1 MYFFRVFVLL
11 LPIFSDATSFSL
23 YETCSCSN
31 QYITQRMEAEVS
43 RYCIPG
49 NKIWLE
55 CLFKEPIDLLKN
67 YFVPGPQCG
76 GPIWH
81 QNELEQTKKLAKHVT
96 AAQCEAVH
104 QDTYKIP
111 KACFFASSIAGL
123 NQFSPPEKNAYYF
136 CNHEYK
142 MGGIEVSGCEPQNSC
157 QLENT
162 LHPDLYQ
169 DQKEQEAKKF
179 CNSSPCINKSYIDH
193 TAGAFNRI
201 TDCFGFTSK
210 KDKEKI
216 FALFHHE
223 SRFLINKVEKDICIK
238 TGADSNSKDCKTKRK
253 KEDRKISTARCYGQV
268 ENQVIIDMNKYLHFG
283 HKEAQIPVEKNFD
296 YGAIYHEA
304 LKRCPF
310 LIQAIVPDPRK
321 FQDTVIDSDDD
332 PNTDSDNTFL
342 KLHQEQ
348 AEAIICRT
356 SQDPY
361 SCLFYAI
368 FNLKVNMKRMSNK
381 IKEAIPFPSNVPW
394 PSVIQEKIPDKPLIN
409 EMLMLTGTLNTTSG
423 EPVTVQEYMRNNRGL
438 KENLEKPHI
447 RSLDGLSVVKTKL
460 FDVDQ
465 SREELVW
472 AFAFFSHNGGL
483 GVIRPQFA
491 AFIADL
497 KDKIADSKHKNCNKD
512 KLTEHEYNKC
522 QRYKRYRSSI
532 QAGKPLTA
540 KELIEEF
547 SRIKEEEGNTQL
559 SEFVE
564 HVNGDLAAFSNQRNT
579 LTNALTAV
587 HSNRVAGRQPSQID
601 RDWFLNYVQDK
612 CPSKLSY

>member
-31 QYITQRMEAEVS
+31 QHITQRMEAEVS

-49 NKIWLE
+49 NKIWLD

-142 MGGIEVSGCEPQNSC
+142 MRGIEVSGCEPQNSC
-157 QLENT
+157 QSSDL
-162 LHPDLYQ
+162 LYQ
-169 DQKEQEAKKF
+169 HLDDNRREQEVKKF

-238 TGADSNSKDCKTKRK
+238 KGADSEDCKTKREN
-253 KEDRKISTARCYGQV
+253 EDPSTARCYGQV
-268 ENQVIIDMNKYLHFG
+268 ENKVIFDMNKYLHFG
-283 HKEAQIPVEKNFD
+283 HKEAQFPVGDNFD

-310 LIQAIVPDPRK
+310 LIQAIVPYPRK
-321 FQDTVIDSDDD
+321 FKDTVIDSDGD
-332 PNTDSDNTFL
+332 PDTDSDNTFL

-394 PSVIQEKIPDKPLIN
+394 PSVIQEKISSKPLIN

-423 EPVTVQEYMRNNRGL
+423 EPVTVQEYMRNNGGL

-447 RSLDGLSVVKTKL
+447 TSLDGLSVVKTKL

-483 GVIRPQFA
+483 GVIKPKFA
-491 AFIADL
+491 KFIADL
-497 KDKIADSKHKNCNKD
+497 KDNIAAPKYENCNKD
-512 KLTEHEYNKC
+512 ELDENEYNNC

-532 QAGKPLTA
+532 RVGKPLTA
-540 KELIEEF
+540 KELIEAF
-547 SRIKEEEGNTQL
+547 SIYMKKNTQL
-559 SEFVE
+559 SEFVD
-564 HVNGDLAAFSNQRNT
+564 HVDRDLDAFSNQSNT